1 VQCVC
6 EKIAVRWFQVKCVA
20 AVTLY
25 RHHVDNA
32 LQDVVY
38 GGSDVKQLLIYDRP
52 VPLNRDKHRDLRIL
66 MAAGDMRFAAAINSA
81 PVAAIEFGRA
91 ATEYPIV
98 FAGSAV
104 DSVVPAVLMG
114 LRDSEN
120 LMVGAD
126 GLWADQAY
134 IPAFLRR
141 YPFVLADKPGSE
153 DDFTVCL
160 DEGCPG
166 LGTEAGEP
174 LFTDSGEDGPLL
186 SNALQF
192 LGDYQ
197 QQMKRT
203 QEFVA
208 RLQALDLL
216 HSKVIRVQPVAAPE
230 FTLQGLFVVDEAKL
244 RALKARVVHKLMGDG
259 DLGLIYAHLLSLS
272 NVVRLTHRMDARRAA
287 VN

>member
-1 VQCVC
+1 MQRTHRRGWC
-6 EKIAVRWFQVKCVA
+6 A
-20 AVTLY
+20 
-25 RHHVDNA
+25 
-32 LQDVVY
+32 
-38 GGSDVKQLLIYDRP
+38 GGSELKQLLIYDRP
-52 VPLNRDKHRDLRIL
+52 VPLNRSHHRNLRIL
-66 MAAGDMRFAAAINSA
+66 MAGGDMSFAAAINSA

-98 FAGSAV
+98 FAGSTANA
-104 DSVVPAVLMG
+104 VVPAVLMG

-126 GLWADQAY
+126 GQWAEQAY
-134 IPAFLRR
+134 VPAFLRR
-141 YPFVLADKPGSE
+141 YPFVLADKPDSD

-166 LGTEAGEP
+166 LGTAAGEP
-174 LFTDSGEDGPLL
+174 LFTDTGEDGPLL

-192 LGDYQ
+192 LGEYQ
-197 QQMKRT
+197 QQTKRT
-203 QEFVA
+203 QEFIA

-230 FTLQGLFVVDEAKL
+230 FSLQGLFVVDEAKL
-244 RALKARVVHKLMGDG
+244 RALKARAIQKLMQDG

-272 NVVRLTHRMDARRAA
+272 NVVRLTQRMDARRAA
-287 VN
+287 T